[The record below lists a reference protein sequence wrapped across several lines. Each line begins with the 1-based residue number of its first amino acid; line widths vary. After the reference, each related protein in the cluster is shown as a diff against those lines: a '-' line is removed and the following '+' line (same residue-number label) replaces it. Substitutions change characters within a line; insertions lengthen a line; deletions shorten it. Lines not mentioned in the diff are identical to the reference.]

1 MRGSGNLGEV
11 LPVSNKVGKGYFE
24 VGGRRLNVLRL
35 SLDFILLYF
44 LPANSDNK
52 KTEQA
57 ISSLFLSSR

>member
-44 LPANSDNK
+44 LPAN
-52 KTEQA
+52 
-57 ISSLFLSSR
+57 